1 MISQFLREIK
11 DYLAPPNRFQT
22 TSFRVTTLKTEEFIS
37 TTMEA
42 KENQITLYLKIEFLP
57 KKSAL
62 PAQEHSFIPF
72 DRNIFR
78 WQNIEF
84 MMF

>member
-1 MISQFLREIK
+1 MCKLRSQFLREIK

-37 TTMEA
+37 TTTEA

-57 KKSAL
+57 KKSAF
-62 PAQEHSFIPF
+62 EHSFIPF